1 MSHFTLR
8 PPLANKNRRERY
20 MNREFL
26 FLIKYGA
33 VGVAN
38 TAITIVGFFLLRQ
51 AGVGIDVANFV
62 AYAAGVLNSFLC
74 NKLWV
79 FRSHGGHWGREAL
92 LFLIGALV
100 CWALQWLVLRGLLLY
115 LSEDVAFILGMGF
128 YTAAYYL
135 FNRFLTFKPKGASK

>member
-1 MSHFTLR
+1 
-8 PPLANKNRRERY
+8 

-38 TAITIVGFFLLRQ
+38 TAITIAGFFLLRK
-51 AGVGIDVANFV
+51 AGVGIDIANFI

-79 FRSHGGHWGREAL
+79 FRSHGGRWGREAL
-92 LFLIGALV
+92 LFLLGALI
-100 CWALQWLVLRGLLLY
+100 CWALQWVALRGLLLF
-115 LSEDVAFILGMGF
+115 LSENMAFLMGMCF
-128 YTAAYYL
+128 YTAVYYL
-135 FNRFLTFKPKGASK
+135 FNRFVTFTPGGKSK